1 MDVGIKILFV
11 DDEPKI
17 CQLIKE
23 LFKQEDY
30 QTDTSLSGIEALQ
43 MMKKYNYQMLIT
55 DLKMPGIDGL
65 ELIRRAKREQPE
77 ISTIMVTGYAT
88 IETAV
93 QSLKHGVDDYIT
105 KPFNIFELK
114 KAVKRSL
121 YSHQITMENKQLLD
135 DLKKTNIELDF
146 YKQQLTRKVQ
156 ATSKHLKDANREL
169 VRRIR
174 ELGAINEISKATTS
188 VLDIDE
194 LLKLCLE
201 KINEKLKVNQSS
213 IMLFDEKKDELV
225 VKACQGYRCNEVLGK
240 TQKIGE
246 GIAGHVA
253 KEKKPILVK
262 NSDDSGFRRYEK
274 FDYVTK
280 SYVSAPLISGKRL
293 LGVINITDKMS
304 RESFSETDFNF
315 LCIMAGQVSIA
326 LENIRLYE
334 TIEENCFNTVRTLA
348 NLLEAKDRY
357 TSGHS
362 QRVSEY
368 AASIADVIGVSPKKK
383 DILHHAA
390 LLHDIG
396 KIGISELILNKP
408 GKLNES
414 EFDVIKSHPIIGE
427 EIIEPL
433 DFLKEASLY
442 IRGHHESFD
451 GSGYPDKL
459 GGEDIPLLTKIMTV
473 ADAFDAMTSAR
484 AFRPPKSVKD
494 AISELNRVSGKQFA
508 PNLVNAFMSCEAVKL
523 NSDLKSFT

>member
-23 LFKQEDY
+23 LFKQEGY
-30 QTDTSLSGIEALQ
+30 QTDTSLSGTEALQ
-43 MMKKYNYQMLIT
+43 MMKKYNYEMLIT

-114 KAVKRSL
+114 KAVKRTL
-121 YSHQITMENKQLLD
+121 YSHQITKENKQLLD

-146 YKQQLTRKVQ
+146 YKRKLTQKVQ
-156 ATSKHLKDANREL
+156 TTSKHLIDANREL
-169 VRRIR
+169 LRKIR

-188 VLDIDE
+188 VMDIDE
-194 LLKLCLE
+194 LLNLCLK
-201 KINEKLKVNQSS
+201 KINEKLKVTHSS
-213 IMLFDEKKDELV
+213 IMLFDEEKDELI
-225 VKACQGYRCNEVLGK
+225 VKACQGYRCSEVLGK

-246 GIAGHVA
+246 GIAGLVA
-253 KEKKPILVK
+253 KEKKPILIK
-262 NSDDSGFRRYEK
+262 NIDDNGVRKYEK

-280 SYVSAPLISGKRL
+280 SYVSAPLILGERL
-293 LGVINITDKMS
+293 LGVINITDKIS
-304 RESFSETDFNF
+304 RESFSEPDLNF

-334 TIEENCFNTVRTLA
+334 TIEENCFNTVKSLV

-368 AASIADVIGVSPKKK
+368 AASIAEVIGLSPREK

-396 KIGISELILNKP
+396 KIGISEHILNKP
-408 GKLNES
+408 GKLNKS

-427 EIIEPL
+427 EIIGPL
-433 DFLKEASLY
+433 DFLKEASLH

-473 ADAFDAMTSAR
+473 ADAFDAMTSER
-484 AFRPPKSVKD
+484 AFRPARSMKD
-494 AISELNRVSGKQFA
+494 AISELHRVSGKQFD
-508 PNLVNAFMSCEAVKL
+508 PVLVDAFLSCETVRL
-523 NSDLKSFT
+523 NPDLETNP

>member
-1 MDVGIKILFV
+1 
-11 DDEPKI
+11 
-17 CQLIKE
+17 
-23 LFKQEDY
+23 
-30 QTDTSLSGIEALQ
+30 
-43 MMKKYNYQMLIT
+43 MLIT

-88 IETAV
+88 IETVV

-114 KAVKRSL
+114 KAVKRTL

-135 DLKKTNIELDF
+135 DLKRTNIELDF
-146 YKQQLTRKVQ
+146 YKQQLTQKVQ
-156 ATSKHLKDANREL
+156 TTSKQLKDANRKL

-174 ELGAINEISKATTS
+174 ELGAINEISKVTTS
-188 VLDIDE
+188 VLDINE
-194 LLKLCLE
+194 LLNLCVE
-201 KINEKLKVNQSS
+201 KINEKLKVTHSS
-213 IMLFDEKKDELV
+213 IMLFDEKKDELI
-225 VKACQGYRCNEVLGK
+225 VKACQGYRCSEVLGK

-246 GIAGHVA
+246 GIAGLVA

-262 NSDDSGFRRYEK
+262 NIDDNWVRKYEK
-274 FDYVTK
+274 YDYVTK
-280 SYVSAPLISGKRL
+280 SYVSAPLISGERL

-304 RESFSETDFNF
+304 RESFSEPDLNF
-315 LCIMAGQVSIA
+315 LCIMAGQISMA

-334 TIEENCFNTVRTLA
+334 TIEENCFNTVRSLA
-348 NLLEAKDRY
+348 NLLETKDRY
-357 TSGHS
+357 TSEHS
-362 QRVSEY
+362 QRVSKY

-396 KIGISELILNKP
+396 KIGIPERILNKP
-408 GKLNES
+408 GKLQES

-433 DFLKEASLY
+433 GFLKEASFH

-451 GSGYPDKL
+451 GNGYPDKL

-473 ADAFDAMTSAR
+473 ADAFDAMTSER
-484 AFRPPKSVKD
+484 AFRPPKSARD
-494 AISELNRVSGKQFA
+494 AISELHRVSGKQFD
-508 PNLVNAFMSCEAVKL
+508 PELVDAFMSSETMKL
-523 NSDLKSFT
+523 NSDLETNS